1 MIGADPAKPDVVVAA
16 NVGSDLIYV
25 PGKSAE
31 ITGKV
36 VSALLAQDYV
46 SGLFVDDALGSF
58 PGTLPLSTIN
68 LKGSAVT
75 PHLSIVVNFRSYA
88 TGCDKPVMC
97 AVMSPIPA
105 CSRDRACTAASAAP
119 TP

>member
-1 MIGADPAKPDVVVAA
+1 VPPGRRPGFAIDLANIGAPCTIRRETGHCRRLRRGNGVIGSDPAKPDFVVAA
-16 NVGSDLIYV
+16 NGGSDLIYI

-58 PGTLPLSTIN
+58 PGTLPRRVRL
-68 LKGSAVT
+68 
-75 PHLSIVVNFRSYA
+75 
-88 TGCDKPVMC
+88 
-97 AVMSPIPA
+97 
-105 CSRDRACTAASAAP
+105 
-119 TP
+119 